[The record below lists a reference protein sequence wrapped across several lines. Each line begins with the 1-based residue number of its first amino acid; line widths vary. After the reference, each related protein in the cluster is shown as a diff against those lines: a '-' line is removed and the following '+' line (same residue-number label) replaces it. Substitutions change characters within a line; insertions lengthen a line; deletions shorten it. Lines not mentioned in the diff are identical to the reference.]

1 MRVSYM
7 EPGRRAR
14 EERLVSREFPDY
26 KTDDRGEPSDAS
38 AEEVRTYA
46 AHRFVVAACQFA
58 ALRVALYR
66 LQGAVRLLQGPSSRA
81 SAAAMADRRLLCST
95 FKNRC
100 DSKTNHLTVTYSGDC
115 RGGALPRLLEC

>member
-26 KTDDRGEPSDAS
+26 ETDDRGEPSDAG

-46 AHRFVVAACQFA
+46 AHRVVVAA
-58 ALRVALYR
+58 ALRVVALS
-66 LQGAVRLLQGPSSRA
+66 AVAYCRGPALEQVPQRWRRQRLLFSTLKNELEMFKTQ
-81 SAAAMADRRLLCST
+81 LLERIVVKSP
-95 FKNRC
+95 F
-100 DSKTNHLTVTYSGDC
+100 
-115 RGGALPRLLEC
+115 PRLVC

>member
-14 EERLVSREFPDY
+14 EERVVAGQFPDY

-46 AHRFVVAACQFA
+46 AHGFVVAALPICS
-58 ALRVALYR
+58 VA
-66 LQGAVRLLQGPSSRA
+66 G
-81 SAAAMADRRLLCST
+81 ST
-95 FKNRC
+95 
-100 DSKTNHLTVTYSGDC
+100 V
-115 RGGALPRLLEC
+115 

>member
-7 EPGRRAR
+7 KPGRRAR

-46 AHRFVVAACQFA
+46 AHRFVVALCQFA
-58 ALRVALYR
+58 ALRVALTAR
-66 LQGAVRLLQGPSSRA
+66 RAVRLIAGALEQVPQRW
-81 SAAAMADRRLLCST
+81 RRQRLLIST
-95 FKNRC
+95 VRNR
-100 DSKTNHLTVTYSGDC
+100 
-115 RGGALPRLLEC
+115 